1 MPPVKGKR
9 PAIQHRPPASAEAGR
24 PVELELNISES
35 ADVRTVRLYY
45 RPVNQL
51 AQFKM
56 LEAKP
61 GARFTIPGA
70 DVSHRWDL
78 MYYFE
83 VLNSSNSGWFHPD
96 PLRDTPYYVV
106 KTAPAAIARAID

>member
-1 MPPVKGKR
+1 M
-9 PAIQHRPPASAEAGR
+9 
-24 PVELELNISES
+24 
-35 ADVRTVRLYY
+35 RTVRLYY

-51 AQFKM
+51 ARFKM